1 MPQVDLDKIKKL
13 MRQRGITQEQLASA
27 LKITPSS
34 VYRKLS
40 GEQEFKANQVGI
52 LSEVLKV
59 SVAVL
64 YGLHEEKGKEG
75 IF

>member
-13 MRQRGITQEQLASA
+13 MHQRGITQEQLASA

-40 GEQEFKANQVGI
+40 GEQEFKANQVG
-52 LSEVLKV
+52 LVAELLKV
-59 SVAVL
+59 SVCDL
-64 YGLHEEKGKEG
+64 FGWHKDQPQGG